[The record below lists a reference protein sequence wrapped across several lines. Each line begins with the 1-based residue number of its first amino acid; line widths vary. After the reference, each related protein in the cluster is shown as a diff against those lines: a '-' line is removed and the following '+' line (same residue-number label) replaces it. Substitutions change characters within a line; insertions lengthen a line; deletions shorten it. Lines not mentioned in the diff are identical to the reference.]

1 MQSINTLALVDKAI
15 GTLKQILSSYN
26 LTQWAESL
34 KKATEVYNSRSHEHL
49 LGSAPEDVKGSQEMQ
64 YELLLDDAEKT
75 KHNNQKWRAKAG
87 KLKDQG
93 AFRVPLDRE
102 TWERIDQPKF
112 AGEVHEMP
120 DRNAFKGSNVEDVDG
135 KSFPVKTILPVP
147 SGSADVDLDIDSG
160 PGAGKRVKQREMLQD
175 YARNLKDWLPSTG
188 LTLSK
193 VTQLLNG
200 MRGFQDTTDVYG
212 PAKEGRIV
220 SFLKL
225 YPQYFN
231 FTGKGPKIKVFPTPP
246 PDKSSKPERSIPTEP
261 RERQPRNLEVDP
273 RAAYRRFPNEQR
285 VEYKDQ
291 NPARIGTPRFRRYES
306 YKFSHTI
313 GAARRLGA
321 TSQDISQDLRAGA
334 LTLL

>member
-1 MQSINTLALVDKAI
+1 M
-15 GTLKQILSSYN
+15 
-26 LTQWAESL
+26 
-34 KKATEVYNSRSHEHL
+34 
-49 LGSAPEDVKGSQEMQ
+49 
-64 YELLLDDAEKT
+64 
-75 KHNNQKWRAKAG
+75 
-87 KLKDQG
+87 
-93 AFRVPLDRE
+93 
-102 TWERIDQPKF
+102 
-112 AGEVHEMP
+112 
-120 DRNAFKGSNVEDVDG
+120 
-135 KSFPVKTILPVP
+135 KTILPVP
-147 SGSADVDLDIDSG
+147 SGSADVDLGIETG

-175 YARNLKDWLPSTG
+175 FARNLKDWLPSTG

-225 YPQYFN
+225 YPQYFT
-231 FTGKGPKIKVFPTPP
+231 FTGKGPKIKVFPTPSP
-246 PDKSSKPERSIPTEP
+246 EKSSKPERTSPVEP
-261 RERQPRNLEVDP
+261 RERQARTLEVDP

-306 YKFSHTI
+306 YKVTHTI

-321 TSQDISQDLRAGA
+321 TSQDISQDLTAGA